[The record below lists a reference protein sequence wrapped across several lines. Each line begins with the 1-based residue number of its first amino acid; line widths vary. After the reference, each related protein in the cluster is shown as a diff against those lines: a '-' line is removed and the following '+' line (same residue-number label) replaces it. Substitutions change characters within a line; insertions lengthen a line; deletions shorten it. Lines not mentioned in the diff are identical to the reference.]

1 MAALLSF
8 YFAPHAPGQAVRR
21 LKWRPAIECA
31 ELAARI
37 SGAVAEIVV
46 FLWATLAF
54 AFFGLVAAEFLFA

>member
-1 MAALLSF
+1 MAALSNF
-8 YFAPHAPGQAVRR
+8 YFSPHAPARAARR
-21 LKWRPAIECA
+21 MKWRPAIDCA

-37 SGAVAEIVV
+37 SGAVAEIIV